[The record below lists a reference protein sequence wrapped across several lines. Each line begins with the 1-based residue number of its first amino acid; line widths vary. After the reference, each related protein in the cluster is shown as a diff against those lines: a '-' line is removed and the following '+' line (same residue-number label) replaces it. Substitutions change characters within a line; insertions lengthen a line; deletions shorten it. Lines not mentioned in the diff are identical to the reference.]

1 MADDQP
7 NGNGKSAKK
16 AKPKAPAL
24 YHLFHPNTKGALVP
38 VGDVSARSA
47 EGAVGE
53 FVNKPPKGHEELA
66 EKVKTGAA
74 QLVVV
79 PDRNY
84 TVIGALEE
92 VKRTLKIKAL
102 NKS

>member
-7 NGNGKSAKK
+7 NGNTPKKK
-16 AKPKAPAL
+16 AKVKPPAL
-24 YHLFHPNTKGALVP
+24 YHLFHANSKGALTP
-38 VGDVSARSA
+38 VADVTAKTAEVAVSQFVEKPSA
-47 EGAVGE
+47 EHA
-53 FVNKPPKGHEELA
+53 ELA
-66 EKVKTGAA
+66 ERVKNGNA

-84 TVIGALEE
+84 TVIGAQEE

-102 NKS
+102 NKG